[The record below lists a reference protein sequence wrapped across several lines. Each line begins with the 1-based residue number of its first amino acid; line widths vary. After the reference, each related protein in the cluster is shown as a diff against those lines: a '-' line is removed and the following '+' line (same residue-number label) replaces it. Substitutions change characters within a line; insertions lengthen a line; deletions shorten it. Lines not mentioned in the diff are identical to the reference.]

1 MNFVAPSSPMITS
14 DFSSQPCSVAD
25 CRSVDS
31 AGAFPFGCSMKK
43 TYSPSNVS
51 IWEAPRTT
59 SHPNVSPPPVLYS
72 VPKADTFIWQQSL
85 STPFAVGRSRATFRA
100 RFFTASSSV
109 EGRQP
114 VCHVSACSALKLT
127 CANSFIPSSNV
138 LNFFANFISTS
149 PFINFYE
156 WGGFICVPFDIN
168 PTLVLLKDDNVFV

>member
-1 MNFVAPSSPMITS
+1 MSKIQSYLKIGQMNFVAPSSPMITS

-31 AGAFPFGCSMKK
+31 AGAFPFGCSTKK
-43 TYSPSNVS
+43 MYSPLNVS

-72 VPKADTFIWQQSL
+72 VPKADTLILQQSQ

-109 EGRQP
+109 EGRRP

-127 CANSFIPSSNV
+127 CTNSFIPS
-138 LNFFANFISTS
+138 LKEWNFFANFISTPPQVS
-149 PFINFYE
+149 Q
-156 WGGFICVPFDIN
+156 VPPIIQEHR
-168 PTLVLLKDDNVFV
+168 